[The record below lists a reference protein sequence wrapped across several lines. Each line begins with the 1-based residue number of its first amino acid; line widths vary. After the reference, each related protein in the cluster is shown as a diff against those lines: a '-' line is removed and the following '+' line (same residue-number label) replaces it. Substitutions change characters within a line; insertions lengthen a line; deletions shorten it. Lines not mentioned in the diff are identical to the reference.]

1 MRVFRLFASLLLL
14 SVFALAQG
22 PKPVGKQG
30 ILDALKIGG
39 LTQAELVQF
48 VKQRGV
54 DFRPTPAE
62 EAELRRAGASAQL
75 VAAVRASYRDKTQ
88 NASAP
93 RVISS
98 KPLTRT
104 EVVTLLEVGTPSQK
118 ILAVARERGI
128 DFRVTPDI
136 ATQLQKAGADR
147 TLLDSLAGL
156 QPNHAPVAVPPKKS
170 IGRALV
176 SENTAAA
183 APEEGGPPE
192 PLPGTPAESP
202 EPLAIPTATAVAPK
216 IQSLAEMRKIY
227 LEALPAGFD
236 DLLKAEIS
244 KQLTG
249 RVEVVED
256 QSQADA
262 VLRGGSAF
270 VVVDVTG
277 SKVLWTDDVQSR
289 SVFGFL
295 RRGGNKASAEK
306 LVARMKAQIERP

>member
-1 MRVFRLFASLLLL
+1 MRLFRLFASFLLL

-62 EAELRRAGASAQL
+62 EADLRRAGASTQL
-75 VAAVRASYRDKTQ
+75 VAAVRASYRDTTQ

-93 RVISS
+93 RVISP

-128 DFRVTPDI
+128 DFRVTADI

-183 APEEGGPPE
+183 PVEGGPPE
-192 PLPGTPAESP
+192 PLPGTPVESP
-202 EPLAIPTATAVAPK
+202 EPLATPTATAVAPK
-216 IQSLAEMRKIY
+216 IHSLAEMRKIY

-256 QSQADA
+256 QAQADA

-289 SVFGFL
+289 NVFGFL
-295 RRGGNKASAEK
+295 RRGGPKASAEK
-306 LVARMKAQIERP
+306 LVARMKAQIESR